1 MRETLVDRI
10 IAHSIDRPDQRS
22 LVFIGEDGRVSADL
36 TFCEVDLRARQVAA
50 TLLDN
55 TNAQD
60 RALLVH
66 RPGIQFVIDFLGCLY
81 ANVIPVPA
89 YPRLGHRDIETIDRI
104 ANIVEPS
111 IIATDI
117 EDPVATGIAKLP
129 RLSPRVFTNSQIRKP
144 NLKDLALIQFTSGS
158 TGDPKGVMISHE
170 NIIDNEDRIAST
182 FDHGANEVI
191 VSWLPHYHDMGLIGG
206 VLQALY
212 MGGTAVLMS
221 PMDFLRRPVRWL
233 QAIGDFGATTTVA
246 PNFAYELCARRV
258 SERSIPELDLS
269 SLRVAVCGGEPVQVG
284 TMAEFAR
291 RFSGAGLDPLALCP
305 AYGLAEA
312 TLLVAGSGP
321 SERVKS
327 VTTAFGQTVVSCGS
341 VGGDV
346 MIVDSQGTQLAAGEI
361 GEICVSSGSVS
372 SGYWHEKDI
381 LEAVSDAEVEVV
393 AKPYL
398 RTGDLGFVLDG
409 ELYPTGRLKDL
420 LIVRG
425 RNYSPQDIEQ
435 TVENSI
441 SLVRRGCVAVF
452 QVDTSIIV
460 AVETSQSS
468 VSPSALLPLV
478 RQSVIRKHGVTIA
491 DVQVYEKGT
500 IPKTSS
506 GKIRRQECRERYV
519 SDRDRMQ
526 IAGPLAPQITQQRSW
541 STTRVR

>member
-1 MRETLVDRI
+1 M
-10 IAHSIDRPDQRS
+10 
-22 LVFIGEDGRVSADL
+22 
-36 TFCEVDLRARQVAA
+36 
-50 TLLDN
+50 
-55 TNAQD
+55 
-60 RALLVH
+60 
-66 RPGIQFVIDFLGCLY
+66 
-81 ANVIPVPA
+81 
-89 YPRLGHRDIETIDRI
+89 
-104 ANIVEPS
+104 
-111 IIATDI
+111 
-117 EDPVATGIAKLP
+117 
-129 RLSPRVFTNSQIRKP
+129 
-144 NLKDLALIQFTSGS
+144 
-158 TGDPKGVMISHE
+158 
-170 NIIDNEDRIAST
+170 
-182 FDHGANEVI
+182 
-191 VSWLPHYHDMGLIGG
+191 
-206 VLQALY
+206 
-212 MGGTAVLMS
+212 
-221 PMDFLRRPVRWL
+221 
-233 QAIGDFGATTTVA
+233 
-246 PNFAYELCARRV
+246 
-258 SERSIPELDLS
+258 
-269 SLRVAVCGGEPVQVG
+269 
-284 TMAEFAR
+284 
-291 RFSGAGLDPLALCP
+291 
-305 AYGLAEA
+305 
-312 TLLVAGSGP
+312 
-321 SERVKS
+321 
-327 VTTAFGQTVVSCGS
+327 
-341 VGGDV
+341 
-346 MIVDSQGTQLAAGEI
+346 
-361 GEICVSSGSVS
+361 
-372 SGYWHEKDI
+372 
-381 LEAVSDAEVEVV
+381 EVV